1 MRFNLLYVPLVAI
14 AACMASTA
22 VSFYTSAKNNVGKN
36 AAADKAD
43 FIFLEA
49 QSAYSDGDLDK
60 YISLIERAFSL
71 NPNDVDI
78 AGEWA
83 MLSLM
88 DENLDSAQA
97 EKSYQMLYKRF
108 MSNPDNIISGS
119 ICADVA
125 IRYGKTADAV
135 RIWEILDSI
144 YPTKPQPALELANV
158 YLRSFMTGD
167 SAAFDKAMA
176 IYDRIQSGAGRSI
189 ELTNQKLNAYYIK
202 NDTTAMAA
210 ELDSLY
216 SSAPKDSYT
225 ALFVGA
231 NFQFLNNPEK
241 AIKFFDIACELDST
255 NGPAYLSRA
264 KFYST
269 QGDSAAYD
277 REVFHALKS
286 QNLDFDSKLEIL
298 RSYVSELYTDKNQE
312 PRIRELFTT
321 LQQLHAG
328 EPQVHD
334 LYGAYL
340 YERKD
345 FKGAAEQ
352 FSYSIALDP
361 TDESSWM
368 SYIQMSAQA
377 GDTTTVIN
385 TAESAMERYPK
396 NLYFPIVA
404 SNMYRLRHEN
414 KKAMEVMDNVD
425 ISVVSNPT
433 AVSNFLTSKG
443 DLYAVLNDTV
453 AAIES
458 YDKAITLD
466 PTNAMALNNAAY
478 FLTLSGRDLDK
489 AENYSARSLKDDELN
504 PTYLDT
510 YAWVFFNKKDYKMA
524 KHYIDIA
531 LNSYN
536 EELAEAEADGDVTAI
551 VPPSNEEEPYEEALV
566 EEVTEEGEE
575 KTPAYEV
582 SADIYDHAG
591 DIYFMN
597 GEHAQALKFW
607 EKALELD
614 PDNLLINKKVNL
626 KTIFFSL

>member
-1 MRFNLLYVPLVAI
+1 MNFSFLCVPLVIIATFVVSVATSSVALAKDNVKNSAAI
-14 AACMASTA
+14 
-22 VSFYTSAKNNVGKN
+22 
-36 AAADKAD
+36 DKAD

-60 YISLIERAFSL
+60 YISLIERAYAL

-97 EKSYQMLYKRF
+97 EKSYQLLYKRF
-108 MSNPDNIISGS
+108 MSKPDNIISGS
-119 ICADVA
+119 ICANVA

-135 RIWEILDSI
+135 RIWEIIDSI

-158 YLRSFMTGD
+158 YLRSYLAGD
-167 SAAFDKAMA
+167 STAFDKAVA

-189 ELTNQKLNAYYIK
+189 ELSNQKLNAYYIK

-216 SSAPKDSYT
+216 SSAPNDSYT
-225 ALFVGA
+225 ALFVGVHY
-231 NFQFLNNPEK
+231 QYLNRPEK
-241 AIKFFDIACELDST
+241 AIEYLDIACDLDST

-264 KFYST
+264 RFYST

-286 QNLDFDSKLEIL
+286 LNLDFDSKLEIL

-352 FSYSIALDP
+352 FSYSTALDP
-361 TDESSWM
+361 SVEASWM

-385 TAESAMERYPK
+385 TAKSAMDRFPS

-404 SNMYRLRHEN
+404 SNMYRLRQDN
-414 KKAMEVMDNVD
+414 QKAMEVMDSVD

-443 DLYAVLNDTV
+443 DLYAVLCDTV
-453 AAIES
+453 AALES

-466 PTNAMALNNAAY
+466 PANAMALNNAAY
-478 FLTLSGRDLDK
+478 FITLSNGDLDK

-510 YAWVFFNKKDYKMA
+510 YAWVFFKKKDYKMA

-531 LNSYN
+531 LNSYDEDKAAVN
-536 EELAEAEADGDVTAI
+536 EDRNET
-551 VPPSNEEEPYEEALV
+551 VPPSNEEEPYEDALV
-566 EEVTEEGEE
+566 EEATEEGEE
-575 KTPAYEV
+575 KTPAYEI

-597 GEHAQALKFW
+597 GEQDEALKFW

-614 PDNLLINKKVNL
+614 PENPLTKKKVNL